1 MAFKSFSLLK
11 SKLSPVL
18 TVETQ
23 TSSFFSGISST
34 LSNWF
39 GQLTSPSTPTLDSL
53 LQSLL
58 SGNSLDSSSLSGSLN
73 ISSLINQL
81 TQANGGSFDL
91 GSISI

>member
-39 GQLTSPSTPTLDSL
+39 GQLTSPLPQPSTAYCKVCCLETAWTVAVLA
-53 LQSLL
+53 
-58 SGNSLDSSSLSGSLN
+58 
-73 ISSLINQL
+73 I
-81 TQANGGSFDL
+81 
-91 GSISI
+91 

>member
-23 TSSFFSGISST
+23 TSSFFIGISST

-39 GQLTSPSTPTLDSL
+39 GQLTSPSTAYCKVCCLETAWTVAVLA
-53 LQSLL
+53 
-58 SGNSLDSSSLSGSLN
+58 
-73 ISSLINQL
+73 I
-81 TQANGGSFDL
+81 
-91 GSISI
+91 